1 MSQYSETIG
10 SFVRTGSYPLEANYI
25 FDTYEDLVSFY
36 NDPINKTTLHIGLLK
51 VVRANTSGQQ
61 TLYWVTNTGEN
72 LEFVKLLTSSSLSD
86 IQEQINTINSK
97 LIKEIADRKEII
109 DGNLSGFPDSLNN
122 LMKIVSTVNS
132 IIKDNQ
138 NINKTLQ
145 GLVGTVQEDILGYL
159 STLPITNLTDLINTI
174 QDLVDNNINGEEFLK
189 DLEFKLNSKLSN
201 LQVELNTTQIG
212 VGLDSSGAFSPD
224 QETNYL
230 KSSTS
235 IMNALKTLDLLLN
248 SIKIIYSNGVLSLL
262 VNNEIV
268 SQQNISIG
276 AIIDSAYYDSEKNA
290 IIISFKL
297 SSGES
302 EIIEIPLD
310 GIVKKWDIF
319 NNPESAITLT
329 LTDSEPQILSADI
342 NLDDNPLNTITV
354 NQGKLLSTV
363 TSDKVLHNDSLLS
376 DIIEQFNWYEGE

>member
-132 IIKDNQ
+132 IIEDNQ

-159 STLPITNLTDLINTI
+159 STLPITNLTDLINTV

-302 EIIEIPLD
+302 EVIEIPLD

-329 LTDSEPQILSADI
+329 LTDSETQMLSADI

-354 NQGKLLSTV
+354 NQGKLLSIV

>member
-310 GIVKKWDIF
+310 GIVKKWNIF

-329 LTDSEPQILSADI
+329 LTDSETQILSADI
-342 NLDDNPLNTITV
+342 NLDGNPLNTITV

>member
-51 VVRANTSGQQ
+51 VVRATTSGQQ

-132 IIKDNQ
+132 IIEDNQ

-159 STLPITNLTDLINTI
+159 STLPITNLTDLINTV
-174 QDLVDNNINGEEFLK
+174 QDLVDNNINSEEFLK

-248 SIKIIYSNGVLSLL
+248 SIKITYSNGVLSLL
-262 VNNEIV
+262 VNNEII
-268 SQQNISIG
+268 SQQNISIE

-290 IIISFKL
+290 IIISFGL

-329 LTDSEPQILSADI
+329 LTDDETQILSADI
-342 NLDDNPLNTITV
+342 NLDDNPLNTIIV